1 MEKIEENI
9 KHPKLKMILKEKT
22 RKFNLQRR
30 PEYENGASSLK
41 SSSKTNT
48 CSEEDQE
55 VSQYLNF

>member
-1 MEKIEENI
+1 MEKVEDSVQ
-9 KHPKLKMILKEKT
+9 HPKLKLILKEKT

-30 PEYENGASSLK
+30 PESDNRLSSLK

-48 CSEEDQE
+48 WSEEDQE